1 MVDMIEKPC
10 TDCGQPVK
18 LRPPVRA
25 GGMTQ
30 KMVRSLGVMCND
42 CSRKEAQREAFEKAE
57 LDKRHHLGRIEAAGI
72 PTKLQQVTFDTLKAE
87 PVNRA
92 AIEAGKRWGIGK
104 IKGLV
109 ITGPVGVGKTWTAAA
124 AANLFLERRGLRWFS
139 VVRLLAQ
146 ARAGFKDRN
155 REDVNKVLLDPRLAL
170 VMDDIDKVNPTDF
183 ARDILFQAIDERVN
197 NDTPLLVTTNMRY
210 PELEQTYGEPI
221 ASRLAGYCEAV
232 RIDGHDRRK
241 EGADE

>member
-1 MVDMIEKPC
+1 MVERIEKPC
-10 TDCGQPVK
+10 VDCGKPVPLK
-18 LRPPVRA
+18 PPNNDALTAR
-25 GGMTQ
+25 
-30 KMVRSLGVMCND
+30 MVAALGVMCND
-42 CSRKEAQREAFEKAE
+42 CSRKEAAAEMEVKAE
-57 LDKRHHLGRIEAAGI
+57 MDRRHHEARIQQSGLPSKLLGVRFDQLERTPTNDEA
-72 PTKLQQVTFDTLKAE
+72 LKAGE
-87 PVNRA
+87 S
-92 AIEAGKRWGIGK
+92 WGRGQIR
-104 IKGLV
+104 GLV

-155 REDVNKVLLDPRLAL
+155 REEVNKVLLDPRLAL

-221 ASRLAGYCEAV
+221 ASRLAGYCKAV
-232 RIDGHDRRK
+232 RIDGTDRRK
-241 EGADE
+241 EHLNE

>member
-1 MVDMIEKPC
+1 MVNRIEKPC
-10 TDCGQPVK
+10 IDCGKPVALK
-18 LRPPVRA
+18 PPSGNELTGRIIKA
-25 GGMTQ
+25 
-30 KMVRSLGVMCND
+30 LGVMCND
-42 CSRKEAQREAFEKAE
+42 CSRKEAQREAEAKAE
-57 LDKRHHLGRIEAAGI
+57 LDKRHHLARIEAAGI
-72 PTKLQQVTFDTLKAE
+72 PSKLQKVNFDSLAEE

-92 AIEAGKRWGIGK
+92 ALAAGKDWGYGK
-104 IKGLV
+104 TKGLV

-155 REDVNKVLLDPRLAL
+155 REEVNKVLLDPRLAL

-197 NDTPLLVTTNMRY
+197 SDTPLLVTTNMRY

-221 ASRLAGYCEAV
+221 ASRLAGYCKAV

-241 EGADE
+241 EQMDD